1 MCSLRSLRLENSGG
15 SLFVSAAIVAASVCP
30 NIYLEL
36 SSLMPHHI
44 AEVLVHVPSSRLM
57 IGSDLPES
65 LETEMSQIPTRET
78 IREVKEDILWNTAV
92 RLFAPAR

>member
-1 MCSLRSLRLENSGG
+1 
-15 SLFVSAAIVAASVCP
+15 
-30 NIYLEL
+30 
-36 SSLMPHHI
+36 
-44 AEVLVHVPSSRLM
+44 M

-65 LETEMSQIPTRET
+65 LETEMSQIPTLET

>member
-1 MCSLRSLRLENSGG
+1 VFFAFSAVGELRWQPVCVGG
-15 SLFVSAAIVAASVCP
+15 HRCGFGVSEHLPGTVVTDAASHRR
-30 NIYLEL
+30 
-36 SSLMPHHI
+36 S
-44 AEVLVHVPSSRLM
+44 AVHVPSSRLM

-65 LETEMSQIPTRET
+65 LETEMSQIPTLET